1 MRWHTKPITQLVV
14 MFVVMSVVIGAQS
27 TASALLTGNTQNNIV
42 AKNEG
47 TGLRKVAAPANNCNT
62 SAVTFGQTESNPNN
76 AEPRQPIRDH
86 RCEYDVFGA
95 NCFNQ
100 TENFALAMSEHGNS
114 GYVGKDQ
121 SKIISAVAGVKD
133 SKVPKMME
141 SIFGFTPRSGFSD
154 VKVFEYGSAW
164 GDRGGQERT
173 RGDAPAVKVP
183 VPQGQAVCAPDTLYD
198 IGGGEAMVV
207 FATSDRIT
215 LHIGRHE
222 YIVGTTNNCGGQHCS
237 GGYWIYIHGI
247 NVDTDI
253 VNAYESIR
261 SAQEAAGA
269 DLTPISLPIVQA
281 KRKLGTARAQNSITM
296 TIWDDGRM
304 LPLNDNHYW
313 GTNFDDGGTPTST
326 PPTGSTATPTPNPLT
341 PTNTP
346 AAGAP
351 TNTPAPSCP
360 SEKQWRYTC
369 AQTGNFINE
378 SECRGTSYVGL
389 TFTFCPTNTHCPSL
403 EEYFSHTQ
411 VSGYADIYCTSG
423 VPTTTLTLPP
433 GTTATPIPTGN
444 TTPTPTGA
452 TPTQPPMPGVTT
464 YPTQV
469 FLTFA
474 GDCYE
479 NVLCSKLL
487 QIRSDDFD
495 DAEGTL
501 NYGIGSA
508 QFRLGSSI
516 TLTISSAG
524 TQFRLFFTSPI
535 PLYDQWART
544 YLLLPAMDPT
554 QYVIKP

>member
-1 MRWHTKPITQLVV
+1 
-14 MFVVMSVVIGAQS
+14 MSMVIGAQS
-27 TASALLTGNTQNNIV
+27 TASALLTGNTQNNTV
-42 AKNEG
+42 AKNG
-47 TGLRKVAAPANNCNT
+47 DNTGLRKVAAPANNCNT

-313 GTNFDDGGTPTST
+313 GTNFDDGGTPTNT
-326 PPTGSTATPTPNPLT
+326 PPPNATVTPTPNPLAPT
-341 PTNTP
+341 STPATGVPTNTP
-346 AAGAP
+346 AQGTPTTAP
-351 TNTPAPSCP
+351 TATPNPALPCGH
-360 SEKQWRYTC
+360 ETWRYTC
-369 AQTGNFINE
+369 GSQGRMVNQA
-378 SECRGTSYVGL
+378 ECRGTAYSPEGL
-389 TFTFCPTNTHCPSL
+389 EVCPSGTNCPSL
-403 EEYFSHTQ
+403 EVHYSNTQ
-411 VSGYADIYCTSG
+411 VEGFAGVYCNVEDATVTPTPDPNIPGMTIETNRIIMTFFGSCSSNPLCNRLTILHGSAYNGRLGQFDSDPGSAASGYSDFGLGEYMGYSVSG
-423 VPTTTLTLPP
+423 NETHFTFDMNFRIHPYDEWKTTTL
-433 GTTATPIPTGN
+433 
-444 TTPTPTGA
+444 
-452 TPTQPPMPGVTT
+452 
-464 YPTQV
+464 
-469 FLTFA
+469 
-474 GDCYE
+474 
-479 NVLCSKLL
+479 
-487 QIRSDDFD
+487 
-495 DAEGTL
+495 
-501 NYGIGSA
+501 
-508 QFRLGSSI
+508 
-516 TLTISSAG
+516 
-524 TQFRLFFTSPI
+524 
-535 PLYDQWART
+535 
-544 YLLLPAMDPT
+544 LLPDPNAGAVDA
-554 QYVIKP
+554 YVIKP